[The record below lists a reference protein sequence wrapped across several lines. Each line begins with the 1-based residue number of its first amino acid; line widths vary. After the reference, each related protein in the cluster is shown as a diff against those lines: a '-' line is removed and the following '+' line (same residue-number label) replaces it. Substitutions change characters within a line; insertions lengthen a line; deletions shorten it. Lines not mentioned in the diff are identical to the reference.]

1 MQHERLTENTV
12 SKDFKS
18 SKEKYKKFKQKK
30 K

>member
-1 MQHERLTENTV
+1 MKDSLRTL

-30 K
+30 YVKN